1 VLAEQ
6 HPKFFTQ
13 IFGLTTLLICLSCA
27 GFPPEA
33 TPGATATS
41 SPLPAS
47 GDASAPS
54 LRRNIL
60 LLHTGTPVF
69 PPDKTIYTDQ
79 GQHPHSTFPPLN
91 TTRAYSD
98 HHQGASA
105 VNISAALAP
114 IIIRAPFPI
123 INTALALIIISR
135 LIRPLSVQTSNSG
148 QNPDNNRSKSSD
160 HEQTTIVF
168 QQQAL

>member
-1 VLAEQ
+1 MLAEQ

-13 IFGLTTLLICLSCA
+13 IFGLTTIPICLSCA

-47 GDASAPS
+47 GDTSAPS

-79 GQHPHSTFPPLN
+79 GQHPHSTSTPKH
-91 TTRAYSD
+91 YSRLLLSSSGSISCEYKRSACSHHYQSTVSDHQHSACTD
-98 HHQGASA
+98 HHQSLDTTI
-105 VNISAALAP
+105 ISAKL
-114 IIIRAPFPI
+114 
-123 INTALALIIISR
+123 
-135 LIRPLSVQTSNSG
+135 
-148 QNPDNNRSKSSD
+148 
-160 HEQTTIVF
+160 
-168 QQQAL
+168 